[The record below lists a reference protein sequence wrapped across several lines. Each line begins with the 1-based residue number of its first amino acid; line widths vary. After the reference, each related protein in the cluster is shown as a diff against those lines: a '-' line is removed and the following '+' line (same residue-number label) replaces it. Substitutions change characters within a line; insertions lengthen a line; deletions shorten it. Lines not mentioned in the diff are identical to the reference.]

1 MRTSNTWSI
10 IIAILLIV
18 LGVPCTG
25 IWLIG
30 DIGFLGISLA
40 LFSFVLFFG
49 TGGFII
55 WHIISKIKKEKYIK
69 ENTKSVEKN
78 IYKGLV
84 VCKDK
89 TSNTSTSGNSNIV
102 STTHTYKTT
111 IRTIGSSSFNLYF
124 NDEHTFTNCFE
135 QEEVAVAEFIYK
147 DKNDNV
153 IHSEY
158 KFIGTYKYYE
168 EFIQDNI
175 SNSPVPAE
183 YIQSFKFKDE
193 NIVNPYCK

>member
-1 MRTSNTWSI
+1 MRTSNTLSI

-25 IWLIG
+25 LWLIMG
-30 DIGFLGISLA
+30 SGFLGIFLA
-40 LFSFVLFFG
+40 LVNFVLFFG
-49 TGGFII
+49 TAGFII
-55 WHIISKIKKEKYIK
+55 WSTTSKLKKEKYIK

-89 TSNTSTSGNSNIV
+89 TSNTRTSGNSNIV

-124 NDEHTFTNCFE
+124 NDEYTFTNCFE
-135 QEEVAVAEFIYK
+135 QEEVAIAEFIYK

-158 KFIGTYKYYE
+158 KLIGTYKYYE

-175 SNSPVPAE
+175 SNSLVPAE
-183 YIQSFKFKDE
+183 HIQSFKFKDE